1 MTTISLSDTLAPL
14 RRLRAMIVLAAVG
27 LFAACEDDPI
37 DPADPGAEPAA
48 EVQASAM
55 SFADTELAVG
65 TDEVIVIEVR
75 NAGGAALEVQH
86 IELTGSD
93 AGDFVIRSGGGMGAL
108 APGAMREVVL
118 GFTPASEGMKAATV
132 AVVTNDPVQSRV
144 EIPVRG
150 QAARYQYRQV
160 DRMGIPGLNTVF
172 NHPSG
177 IGPFDKTAYNLALPA
192 DDEQAYTDQ
201 FIAVLDAVGNP
212 DSPATAA
219 LLLPDALPVSLAS
232 PTSFATLTG
241 RALADDAV
249 DVALSVTV
257 GIEELQ
263 SDNVDANDR
272 AFRSVFPYVA
282 EPH

>member
-1 MTTISLSDTLAPL
+1 MTTIFGTLTSLG
-14 RRLRAMIVLAAVG
+14 RLRTMFTLAAVV
-27 LFAACEDDPI
+27 LFAACDDDPI
-37 DPADPGAEPAA
+37 DPAGPGAEPAA
-48 EVQASAM
+48 EVQASSM

-65 TDEVIVIEVR
+65 TDDVIVIDVR
-75 NAGGAALEVQH
+75 NTGGADLQ
-86 IELTGSD
+86 IEDIEITGSD
-93 AGDFVIRSGGGMGAL
+93 AGEFVIRGGGGMGSL

-118 GFTPASEGMKAATV
+118 GFTPASEGMKAASV
-132 AVVTNDPVQSRV
+132 AVVTNDPAQSRV
-144 EIPVRG
+144 EVPVRG
-150 QAARYQYRQV
+150 QAARFQYRQV

-177 IGPFDKTAYNLALPA
+177 TGPFDKTAYNLALPV
-192 DDEQAYTDQ
+192 DDEQNYTDL

-219 LLLPDALPVSLAS
+219 LLLPDALPVSLAAS

-241 RALADDAV
+241 RALSDDAV

-257 GIEELQ
+257 GIEELK

-272 AFRSVFPYVA
+272 PFRSAFPYVA
-282 EPH
+282 EAH